1 MASATHAQPR
11 RAALVLIDNSTPNCG
26 SVQVAS
32 LTINNTE
39 IEAPLLTLVS
49 CDPTDEDFRWG
60 IDVQTALGCPSDKT
74 VFTSFGGEGKPAET
88 DATCR
93 PILRRRGS
101 RLSGRLDIPPIQ
113 AFLRNNHFRSLSI
126 HILAPDYEVVHCETG
141 GGEEPAVDNQEHAC
155 TFTLDGSTNFSPAIL
170 YSFAFDRAYIVRAAF
185 ILGFLLLIL
194 IAVTFWFWHHARQR
208 SI

>member
-1 MASATHAQPR
+1 MAGAIYAQPR
-11 RAALVLIDNSTPNCG
+11 PAALVPVDNGTPNCG
-26 SVQVAS
+26 FRQVAS
-32 LTINNTE
+32 LTIDDTE
-39 IEAPLLTLVS
+39 IEGPYLTLVS

-60 IDVQTALGCPSDKT
+60 IDVQTALGCPSDRT

-93 PILRRRGS
+93 LILRRQGP

-126 HILAPDYEVVHCETG
+126 HILAPDYEVVHCEAS
-141 GGEEPAVDNQEHAC
+141 GERESDVDNQEHAC
-155 TFTLDGSTNFSPAIL
+155 TFTLDGNTNFPPAIL
-170 YSFAFDRAYIVRAAF
+170 YSFAFDRAYIVRVAF
-185 ILGFLLLIL
+185 ILGSLLLIL
-194 IAVTFWFWHHARQR
+194 IGVTFWFWRRARQR